1 MEFKDSQTWAN
12 LMSAYSGESQA
23 CVKYQYYASKA
34 RADGFQQMANI
45 FDETSRNEREH
56 AKIWFKLLH
65 DGMPETLSNL
75 QDAAAG
81 ENFEWTQMYAEYAAK
96 AREEGFERI
105 ATLFDMVGKIEAMHE
120 ARYRKLIGNIEDN
133 KVFKS
138 ETSKKWICLNCGH
151 VHEGTEPPE
160 VCPVCAHP
168 QAFFEIWNQN
178 Y

>member
-105 ATLFDMVGKIEAMHE
+105 AALFDMVGKIEAMHE
-120 ARYRKLIGNIEDN
+120 ARYRKLIGNIEGN

-168 QAFFEIWNQN
+168 QAFFEIWDQN

>member
-1 MEFKDSQTWAN
+1 
-12 LMSAYSGESQA
+12 
-23 CVKYQYYASKA
+23 
-34 RADGFQQMANI
+34 
-45 FDETSRNEREH
+45 
-56 AKIWFKLLH
+56 
-65 DGMPETLSNL
+65 
-75 QDAAAG
+75 
-81 ENFEWTQMYAEYAAK
+81 MYAEYAAK

-105 ATLFDMVGKIEAMHE
+105 AALFDMVGKIEAMHE

-168 QAFFEIWNQN
+168 QAFFEIWDQN

>member
-1 MEFKDSQTWAN
+1 MEFKNSQTWAN

-168 QAFFEIWNQN
+168 QAFFEIWDQN

>member
-105 ATLFDMVGKIEAMHE
+105 AALFDMVGKIEAMHE

-168 QAFFEIWNQN
+168 QAYFELQAKN

>member
-105 ATLFDMVGKIEAMHE
+105 AALFDMVGKIEAMHE

-168 QAFFEIWNQN
+168 QAFFEIWDQN

>member
-105 ATLFDMVGKIEAMHE
+105 ATLFDRVGKIEAMHE

-168 QAFFEIWNQN
+168 QAYFELQAKN